1 VREPGSQ
8 AAINGVC
15 YRRSTGALATS
26 GRNEFARIAFL
37 PGTVQAADLHQE
49 VVQSLA
55 VHPRSG
61 NCPRSHCRGLLGD
74 KIVRGAGVD
83 CQSPATRFSLFGSPR
98 WSGQT
103 RTRSGGSTSRCRA
116 HVFLYYYD
124 DAQNHRIGRK
134 RRNGWGTSFN
144 RPFCDGRHRRWA
156 CPGV

>member
-1 VREPGSQ
+1 MLVPARKVKRTGTMRRGVEYAMACVLVVREPGSQ

-55 VHPRSG
+55 LHPRSG

-98 WSGQT
+98 
-103 RTRSGGSTSRCRA
+103 
-116 HVFLYYYD
+116 
-124 DAQNHRIGRK
+124 
-134 RRNGWGTSFN
+134 
-144 RPFCDGRHRRWA
+144 
-156 CPGV
+156 